1 MSVYSLS
8 PPLSLSPHTHTLSH
22 TPLPSPVVYTH
33 KIISVYYTHNPLPQ
47 PTLTHTH
54 THTHTHSHTSFP
66 LQLSSDKSDKDH
78 SSSSQSTSSGISNG
92 LEAVKVWQERFHD
105 VESKFKDS
113 MVANA
118 QLYNEKTA
126 LVFQVEVL
134 KDR

>member
-1 MSVYSLS
+1 MP
-8 PPLSLSPHTHTLSH
+8 PPLSLFLPFSLSLSLPFSVFSLIICKIL
-22 TPLPSPVVYTH
+22 TILYPLP
-33 KIISVYYTHNPLPQ
+33 L
-47 PTLTHTH
+47 
-54 THTHTHSHTSFP
+54 FP
-66 LQLSSDKSDKDH
+66 LQSSGDRSDKERDH
-78 SSSSQSTSSGISNG
+78 SSSQSSSSGISNG

-105 VESKFKDS
+105 VESSYKDS